1 MTIAWGPPPTKKNFK
16 AIISLPIIGQNGR
29 AHLSYDSNFRD
40 HVFVDRGGIQSDL

>member
-1 MTIAWGPPPTKKNFK
+1 MTIAGGPPPTKQNFK